1 MNQNLWIKT
10 TDLKL
15 FGIKFFSK
23 EEVCKET
30 NCEGEI
36 IKVCVTP
43 EYYKAEFE
51 DKNNGY
57 KQTD

>member
-15 FGIKFFSK
+15 FGIKFFTK
-23 EEVCKET
+23 EEICKDT
-30 NCEGEI
+30 SYDADT
-36 IKVCVTP
+36 IKVYVTP

-51 DKNNGY
+51 DNNNGY